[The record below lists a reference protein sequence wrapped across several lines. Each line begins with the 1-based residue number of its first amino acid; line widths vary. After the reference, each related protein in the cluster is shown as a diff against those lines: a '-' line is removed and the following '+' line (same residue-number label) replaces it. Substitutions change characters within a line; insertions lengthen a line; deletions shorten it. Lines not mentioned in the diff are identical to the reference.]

1 MEVESA
7 WSCWLSWGVCWLFLG
22 AESLQEGNKISESGV
37 CHIVSCILHNE
48 KSQVAV
54 YCDFSPLVCARHE
67 AWRSEG
73 LPSLKA
79 DVVRD
84 DWGAVLSYLR
94 QV

>member
-7 WSCWLSWGVCWLFLG
+7 RSCWLGWGMCWLFLG
-22 AESLQEGNKISESGV
+22 AESLQSGNKISESGV

-48 KSQVAV
+48 KLTEVQL
-54 YCDFSPLVCARHE
+54 DFSPLVCARHE